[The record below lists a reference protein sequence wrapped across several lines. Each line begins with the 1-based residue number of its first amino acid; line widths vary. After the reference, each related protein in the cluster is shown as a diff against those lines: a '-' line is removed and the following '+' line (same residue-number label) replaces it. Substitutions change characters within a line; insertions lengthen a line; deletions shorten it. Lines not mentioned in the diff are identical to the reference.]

1 MKLIQLLCLDS
12 LACNVQA
19 GSKKHAMELL
29 SQLMAKCDPS
39 CGSEEIF
46 SALVERERIGCTA
59 MTGGIA
65 MPHAR
70 LPNLEK
76 PIGALIQLQEPVDF
90 DAPDDEAVDLVFGLV
105 VPADMPESEAN
116 GFSKLMQRLRDPD
129 LQKELRE
136 AATSQELLDAIAKG
150 QDLPQEDIKLDSRNE
165 AIASNQV

>member
-1 MKLIQLLCLDS
+1 MKLIQHLCLDS

-59 MTGGIA
+59 MKGGIA

-70 LPNLEK
+70 LPNIEK
-76 PIGALIQLQEPVDF
+76 PIGALIQLQEAVDF

-116 GFSKLMQRLRDPD
+116 GFSNLMQRLRDPD
-129 LQKELRE
+129 LQKKLRE
-136 AATSQELLDAIAKG
+136 ADTAQELLDAIAEG
-150 QDLPQEDIKLDSRNE
+150 QDLSPEEIGPETQNE
-165 AIASNQV
+165 AMASSQA